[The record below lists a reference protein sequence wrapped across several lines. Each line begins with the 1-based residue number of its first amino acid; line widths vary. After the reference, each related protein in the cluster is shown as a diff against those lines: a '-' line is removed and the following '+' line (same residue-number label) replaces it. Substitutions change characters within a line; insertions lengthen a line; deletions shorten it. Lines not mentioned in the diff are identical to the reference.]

1 MNYTKRLIMPR
12 ITKPVGY
19 RVDII
24 ESERGWG
31 SKIDETI
38 YFDNEAEARKYC
50 EDFNAK
56 NTETVVPD
64 WYMRAEYCGPI

>member
-1 MNYTKRLIMPR
+1 MPR
-12 ITKPVGY
+12 IEKPANAF

-38 YFDNEAEARKYC
+38 YFDNEAEARQYAIDYNRKYNNL
-50 EDFNAK
+50 DY
-56 NTETVVPD
+56 VPD
-64 WYMRAEYCGPI
+64 WYMRAEYVGAVR